1 MMELRLIRNATLR
14 LDYAGVSLLIDPM
27 LGVVGSVRALGG
39 VAVRNPT
46 VELPCP
52 VTEVVD
58 GIDGVIVSH
67 VHPDHFDDAA
77 FGLLRRNLPILCQS
91 ADVSTL
97 NDAGFTDVVPIVD
110 SITWKGLG
118 LTATPGTHGTGAVAE
133 KMGEVTGFVLRAEGE
148 PTLYFAGD
156 TVLYPPVLDV
166 IDTTKPD
173 VIVVHSGGA
182 AIGDTLIIMDPADT
196 VEVALRAPDAMIV
209 AIHFEAI
216 ALCPATRAEMRAAAD
231 DADIPA
237 ARLLI
242 PDDGETISIDRSTA
256 TLST

>member
-1 MMELRLIRNATLR
+1 MMQLRLIRNATLR
-14 LDYAGVSLLIDPM
+14 LEYAGVSLLIDPM

-52 VTEVVD
+52 VTEVLE

-91 ADVSTL
+91 ADVGTL

-110 SITWKGLG
+110 SITWNGLR
-118 LTATPGTHGTGAVAE
+118 LTATAGTHGTGAVAE
-133 KMGEVTGFVLRAEGE
+133 KMGEVTGFVLRAEDE
-148 PTLYFAGD
+148 PTVYFAGD

-196 VEVALRAPDAMIV
+196 VEVGLRAPDATVV

-216 ALCPATRAEMRAAAD
+216 ALCSATRAEMRAAAD

-242 PDDGETISIDRSTA
+242 PTDGETITIDRSTA

>member
-1 MMELRLIRNATLR
+1 MMQLRLIRNATLR

-39 VAVRNPT
+39 VAGRNPT

-52 VTEVVD
+52 VTEVLD

-110 SITWKGLG
+110 SITWKGLR
-118 LTATPGTHGTGAVAE
+118 LTATPRHAWDRRSRREDGRGDRFRAWGRGRADCL
-133 KMGEVTGFVLRAEGE
+133 LR
-148 PTLYFAGD
+148 
-156 TVLYPPVLDV
+156 
-166 IDTTKPD
+166 
-173 VIVVHSGGA
+173 
-182 AIGDTLIIMDPADT
+182 
-196 VEVALRAPDAMIV
+196 R
-209 AIHFEAI
+209 
-216 ALCPATRAEMRAAAD
+216 
-231 DADIPA
+231 
-237 ARLLI
+237 
-242 PDDGETISIDRSTA
+242 
-256 TLST
+256 

>member
-1 MMELRLIRNATLR
+1 MMQLRLIRNATLR
-14 LDYAGVSLLIDPM
+14 LDYAGVRLLIDPM

-39 VAVRNPT
+39 IAVRNPT
-46 VELPCP
+46 IELPCP
-52 VTEVVD
+52 VTDVLD

-91 ADVSTL
+91 PDVTTL
-97 NDAGFTDVVPIVD
+97 TDAGFTDVVPIVD
-110 SITWKGLG
+110 SMMWKGLR

-133 KMGEVTGFVLRAEGE
+133 KMGAVTGFVLRADGE
-148 PTLYFAGD
+148 PSVYFAGD

-166 IDTTKPD
+166 IETTKPD

-196 VEVALRAPDAMIV
+196 VEVALRAPEATIV
-209 AIHFEAI
+209 AVHFEAI

-231 DADIPA
+231 EAGIPA
-237 ARLLI
+237 ERLLI
-242 PDDGETISIDRSTA
+242 PDDGETITFDRSTA
-256 TLST
+256 ALST